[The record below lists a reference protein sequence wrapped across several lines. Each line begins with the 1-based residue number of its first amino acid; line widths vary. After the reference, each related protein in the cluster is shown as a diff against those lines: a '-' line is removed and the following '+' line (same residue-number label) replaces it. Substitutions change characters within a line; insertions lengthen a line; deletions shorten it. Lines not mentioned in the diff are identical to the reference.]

1 MVFDLAMKYYFIY
14 GNINADIDTTDM
26 HCVTSIKKHYDLM
39 WINAKNKANVNRK
52 KLINESATILA
63 FRHLTVIAYEGARNV
78 KRGIADSS
86 IFVYTS

>member
-1 MVFDLAMKYYFIY
+1 
-14 GNINADIDTTDM
+14 
-26 HCVTSIKKHYDLM
+26 M
-39 WINAKNKANVNRK
+39 WISAKNRGNVNRK

-86 IFVYTS
+86 IFAYTS